1 MKLFVFLCFS
11 QALLC
16 ALVCGHHGGPH
27 DDDHDH
33 HDQPHHKNE
42 SEALHQMSTATFKFS
57 YSFFYH
63 LAASYPH
70 DNFFY
75 SPMSIS
81 IAFSLLSLGAKSKT
95 LSQIHEGLCYNTSS
109 NSEEMI
115 HKGFQKLLKIFKGQ
129 KDGFKL
135 DMANALFTD
144 NNLNLLEEFKDKVKK
159 FYQSEAIATDFHK
172 VQEAVDQ
179 INSYVEKK
187 TNGNIKD
194 LLDNLEPLTA
204 LVIINTVFFKGSWVD
219 AFNVDHTREEDFHVD
234 ENTVVK
240 VPMMTRQGEY
250 NIGYISEAECTVVE
264 VPYKGNITAIFMLPD
279 KGKLHDTEKGLQNLT
294 EEAWNN
300 AMKSREIILSIPK
313 FSFSGELDLVKELKH
328 LGITDVF
335 SDHAD
340 LSGIT
345 EDSRLKVSK
354 AVHKAVLKMDEEG
367 TEASAATAVGITK
380 ISLPQHIK
388 INRPFFISIY
398 KKDISV
404 EVFSGRII
412 NPTK

>member
-1 MKLFVFLCFS
+1 MKLFIFLCFS

-33 HDQPHHKNE
+33 HDEPHHKSE
-42 SEALHQMSTATFKFS
+42 SEALHQISTANLKFS
-57 YSFFYH
+57 YNFFYH
-63 LAASYPH
+63 FATSYPH

-95 LSQIHEGLCYNTSS
+95 LSQIHEGFCYNRSTI
-109 NSEEMI
+109 SEEMI
-115 HKGFQKLLKIFKGQ
+115 HKGFQNLLKIFKDQ

-144 NNLNLLEEFKDKVKK
+144 NNLNLIEEFKDKAKK

-172 VQEAVDQ
+172 VQEAVEQ

-187 TNGNIKD
+187 TYGNIKD
-194 LLDNLEPLTA
+194 LLDNLDPLTA
-204 LVIINTVFFKGSWVD
+204 LVIINTIFFKGSWVD
-219 AFNVDHTREEDFHVD
+219 TFNVDHTREEDFHVD

-264 VPYKGNITAIFMLPD
+264 VPYKGNITAIFI
-279 KGKLHDTEKGLQNLT
+279 
-294 EEAWNN
+294 
-300 AMKSREIILSIPK
+300 EIILSIPK
-313 FSFSGELDLVKELKH
+313 FSISGEFDLVKELEH

-354 AVHKAVLKMDEEG
+354 AVHKAVLKVYEEG
-367 TEASAATAVGITK
+367 TEASAATTAGITK
-380 ISLPQHIK
+380 ISLSLPQHIT
-388 INRPFFISIY
+388 INRPFFISIFR
-398 KKDISV
+398 KDISM